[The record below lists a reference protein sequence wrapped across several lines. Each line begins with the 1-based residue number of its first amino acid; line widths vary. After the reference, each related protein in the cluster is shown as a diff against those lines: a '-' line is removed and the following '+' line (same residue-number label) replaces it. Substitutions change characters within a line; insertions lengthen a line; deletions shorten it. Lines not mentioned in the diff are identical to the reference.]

1 MFADIAHERRL
12 ITPGK
17 MFARRALEDGDAV
30 FSPWQSHAFND
41 FADRISD
48 ESFPCLFGRKAWK
61 AGTIRFVFA
70 ECGPG
75 RDCSQALAGL
85 LEYTDF
91 IREVDVSERLLVPL
105 VVFVESS
112 QLADVPHH
120 RLAWDLLNWLH
131 ARDPAPWPDGV
142 ATAPDDPD
150 WCFCFNGVQLF
161 VNMSTPDHVAL
172 RSRNLGQFLTL
183 IINPRENF
191 DVVACADSRSGRL
204 VRDNIRRRVAAYN
217 GGAVPHELGF
227 YGDPDNR
234 EWLQYQL
241 EEPGLERPAECPFKP
256 GGDRSAAPSP
266 SIHAPVKPSGDH
278 PLPHS
283 AENDN
288 DQPK

>member
-1 MFADIAHERRL
+1 MFADIARDPRH
-12 ITPGK
+12 IIPGK
-17 MFARRALEDGDAV
+17 IYVRHELEDGNAL
-30 FSPWQSHAFND
+30 FAPWQRQAIDD

-48 ESFPCLFGRKAWK
+48 EAFPCLFGRKAWK
-61 AGTIRFVFA
+61 TDTVRFLFA

-75 RDCSQALAGL
+75 HDCSQALAGL

-91 IREVDVSERLLVPL
+91 IREVDVSERLLAPL
-105 VVFVESS
+105 AIFIESS
-112 QLADVPHH
+112 QLADVPLHQ
-120 RLAWDLLNWLH
+120 LGWDILNWLH
-131 ARDPAPWPDGV
+131 ARDPAPWPYGV
-142 ATAPDDPD
+142 ATAPDDPE

-161 VNMSTPDHVAL
+161 VNMSTPDHMAL

-183 IINPRENF
+183 IINAREIF
-191 DVVACADSRSGRL
+191 DVVACAESRSGRL
-204 VRDNIRRRVAAYN
+204 VRENIRRRVAAYN
-217 GGAVPHELGF
+217 GGAVPQELGF

-241 EEPGLERPAECPFKP
+241 EEHGLKRPAECPFKHH
-256 GGDRSAAPSP
+256 GDRPAAPSP
-266 SIHAPVKPSGDH
+266 AIHAPVKSSGDH